1 VVGKLIQ
8 RMMEDVEILNTS
20 SKQFFILINDIC
32 HALDLASMLPIIP
45 SNSLKCKKSDV
56 ASEKVMPGSAS
67 HAVSKRIDD
76 SVKRARSISQRIQ
89 YY

>member
-1 VVGKLIQ
+1 
-8 RMMEDVEILNTS
+8 MMEEVEILNTS

-45 SNSLKCKKSDV
+45 SNSLKCKKLDV
-56 ASEKVMPGSAS
+56 ASEKVMPGFAS